1 MKKLF
6 FLFVCAAIAAACSS
20 EMEVPSPANPDDDMV
35 EVSFNLAG
43 DYVSVEETPLTRADE
58 GVDVIY
64 GVQILELMLET
75 LRDEHTRPYAY
86 GLFTD
91 LKNARISLAKGV
103 RYRFKAFVIRAD
115 RDALHNTSGITDK
128 FIRSEDHAIGYKD
141 YLITN
146 NITSV
151 DWYNADYKINVPDDG
166 KINIDMER
174 MSFSFTY
181 NIVPPIDGSIK
192 VFYKATFNDDSYE
205 KMIYEVKAGAD
216 YKTEQ
221 VLYTDPRYTE
231 SNIRIQWERGNE
243 SLSGYTQDQV
253 INIQKK
259 KNYIINVDFTE
270 RAGENIGFNMDEE
283 AFTDESYNFN

>member
-1 MKKLF
+1 MRKLF

-35 EVSFNLAG
+35 EVSFNLGG

-64 GVQILELMLET
+64 GVQILEIMFET
-75 LRDEHTRPYAY
+75 LRDEDTRPYAY

-91 LKNARISLAKGV
+91 LKNARISLAKGA
-103 RYRFKAFVIRAD
+103 RFRFQAFVIRAD

-128 FIRSEDHAIGYKD
+128 FIRSEDHAIGYRD

-221 VLYTDPRYTE
+221 AIYTDPRYTE